1 MKALFAQPLSTLD
14 VLPPGQTASI
24 ITITA
29 NVLQI
34 GISEKLSTFI
44 QSTTLVIAALV
55 IAFLYSAMLTLVTC
69 SGLVFIA
76 AFYFGTVTYL
86 VKGMK
91 QVEHADRMSSA
102 IASEAFGS
110 IRMLAAC
117 GAEPIMSN
125 RFAGWAKESRR
136 RGLRLSPLVAL
147 QGSPGGCLCLCSEI
161 EADSIS
167 SLLCYTCNFCT
178 CILVCNQ
185 NVPRLQD
192 ERWC

>member
-1 MKALFAQPLSTLD
+1 MKALFAQPLSVLD

-29 NVLQI
+29 NILQI
-34 GISEKLSTFI
+34 GISEKFSMFL
-44 QSTTLVIAALV
+44 QSSSLVITAMV
-55 IAFLYSAMLTLVTC
+55 VSFYYSVMLTLVTC

-76 AFYFGTVTYL
+76 AFYFGTITYL

-110 IRMLAAC
+110 IRMIAAC
-117 GAEPIMSN
+117 GAEPIMSKK
-125 RFAGWAKESRR
+125 FASWVEESRR

-147 QGSPGGCLCLCSEI
+147 QGSPGKFLTNNYQEFS
-161 EADSIS
+161 
-167 SLLCYTCNFCT
+167 
-178 CILVCNQ
+178 
-185 NVPRLQD
+185 
-192 ERWC
+192 